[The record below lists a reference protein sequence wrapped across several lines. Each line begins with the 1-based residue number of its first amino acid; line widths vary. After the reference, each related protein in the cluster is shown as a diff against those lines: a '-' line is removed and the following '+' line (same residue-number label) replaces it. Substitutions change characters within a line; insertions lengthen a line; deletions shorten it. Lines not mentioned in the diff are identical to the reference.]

1 MSEGERAE
9 RAGIL
14 MVQSAVSG
22 LFQRWSMMNS
32 RTGRATADTYFIS
45 HMADKAY
52 LRFFFCNVVAG
63 TRCWQARWQLRT
75 GAVGE
80 WAIRNTRLE
89 PLFHRRI
96 GGFRVEITTCG

>member
-52 LRFFFCNVVAG
+52 LRFFFA
-63 TRCWQARWQLRT
+63 TSWQARD
-75 GAVGE
+75 VG
-80 WAIRNTRLE
+80 RL
-89 PLFHRRI
+89 
-96 GGFRVEITTCG
+96 GGS